1 MPDQTT
7 SADGAP
13 SPQTLDRYRTM
24 LREHDWSFEYSDDH
38 RVWRLGRLAQEQLE
52 FLQRELDADFAIW
65 NSIAPEGYRRKPPPP
80 PPPPPAFDPRAHFP
94 LDQEPSA

>member
-1 MPDQTT
+1 MSDQT
-7 SADGAP
+7 P
-13 SPQTLDRYRTM
+13 QEQTLDRYRTM

-65 NSIAPEGYRRKPPPP
+65 NSLAPEGYRRK
-80 PPPPPAFDPRAHFP
+80 PPPAFDPRAHFP

>member
-1 MPDQTT
+1 MPDKNP
-7 SADGAP
+7 SADGAQ
-13 SPQTLDRYRTM
+13 QTLDRYRTM
-24 LREHDWSFEYSDDH
+24 LREHDWSFEYSDDQ
-38 RVWRLGRLAQEQLE
+38 RVWRLGRLAQQQLE

-80 PPPPPAFDPRAHFP
+80 AFDPRAHFP